1 MLEIFNS
8 ANRAPCSYG
17 TGFFCGY
24 SRYGKEYF
32 MTTREQVQAQRERQ
46 NRLERMYM
54 DDGRDDPKHPYHSL
68 YTGLNQAAGNTN

>member
-1 MLEIFNS
+1 
-8 ANRAPCSYG
+8 
-17 TGFFCGY
+17 
-24 SRYGKEYF
+24 

-68 YTGLNQAAGNTN
+68 YTGLNEAAGDTN